1 MAMTA
6 LPGPA
11 PLVGAVARPKVE
23 TFGAVLKRPP
33 VHQSLAGQV
42 GGPQREGAPLVA
54 GPSLAGKA
62 HRAHLGIARA
72 VSAAARTAAP
82 TASAKLQSAV
92 KAIDHVAQAQ
102 QRMDQVLALAQ
113 SGQSFTPAEL
123 LALQARVYA
132 ASQEL
137 DLAGKVVEKATGGL
151 KQVLQTQV

>member
-11 PLVGAVARPKVE
+11 PALGVVAQPKV
-23 TFGAVLKRPP
+23 TPFGAVLKQPQ

-42 GGPQREGAPLVA
+42 GAPQLERPPLVVA
-54 GPSLAGKA
+54 PSLAGKA
-62 HRAHLGIARA
+62 HRSHLGVARA
-72 VSAAARTAAP
+72 VASAREAAAP
-82 TASAKLQSAV
+82 ASVKLQSAV

-113 SGQSFTPAEL
+113 SGKSFTPAEL